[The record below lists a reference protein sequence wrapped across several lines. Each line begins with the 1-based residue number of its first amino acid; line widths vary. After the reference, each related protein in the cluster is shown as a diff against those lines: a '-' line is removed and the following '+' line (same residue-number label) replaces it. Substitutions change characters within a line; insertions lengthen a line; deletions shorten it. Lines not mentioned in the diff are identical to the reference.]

1 MVYVEPAMLLGT
13 IVEVKRSDG
22 TWQEAVI
29 SDVYQEGLGCFP
41 DPTENDYF
49 TVKFANGGSKRIL
62 LQQELALFMRPV
74 HDTMGLVV
82 SQLKVLQQRHLCRAA
97 AKPQEE
103 EDFSAT
109 QNPEP
114 RAASSGDTIAMP
126 PPAVPSRGDVRPFK
140 HRRITETVHADDLSD
155 EDLLAAC
162 ELFRTQNEGD

>member
-82 SQLKVLQQRHLCRAA
+82 AQLKVLQQRHLCRAA

-114 RAASSGDTIAMP
+114 RAASSGNTIAMP
-126 PPAVPSRGDVRPFK
+126 PPAVPSKGDVRPLK
-140 HRRITETVHADDLSD
+140 HRRITENVHVDDLSD

-162 ELFRTQNEGD
+162 ELFKTQKGGD